1 MMTTALVTGL
11 IGIVLN
17 LVSREA
23 IFSMLALSNQY
34 AAATSEAQKA
44 VLTAAG
50 QTLLTIYNGTAFNI
64 SYVLGG
70 IVFLLFSLA
79 MLRNNVFS
87 KLTAYI
93 GIGTGIIMLVPPT
106 IGTIGIIIA
115 LISLVPTIVW
125 LILVARTLFKLYRT
139 IPA

>member
-1 MMTTALVTGL
+1 MTTALVTGL